1 MILHRKMGY
10 MMKEADKLLKTNNLL
25 ELVKDSPKILE
36 QMIAEGDFFDKV
48 SLTEYLQEL
57 LNKHELTMMEVVRIS
72 LLSKSYV
79 YQIFNGERMPSRDV
93 LLRIGLSMSCTVDE
107 VQHLLILAQTGN
119 LYPKVKRDAAIL
131 CCISQELSLTETN
144 DFLEYIG
151 ERTLL

>member
-1 MILHRKMGY
+1 MERT
-10 MMKEADKLLKTNNLL
+10 DKFFKTNNLL
-25 ELVKDSPKILE
+25 ELVNDSPQMLG
-36 QMIAEGDFFDKV
+36 QMIIEGDFFEKI

-57 LNKHELTMMEVVRIS
+57 LMKHELTMMEVVRVS

-93 LLRIGLSMSCTVDE
+93 LLRIGLSMSCTIDE
-107 VQHLLILAQTGN
+107 IQHLLILAQTGN

-131 CCISQELSLTETN
+131 CCISQGFTLTETN
-144 DFLEYIG
+144 DFLEYIE

>member
-1 MILHRKMGY
+1 
-10 MMKEADKLLKTNNLL
+10 MMKEADKGLKTDNLL
-25 ELVKDSPKILE
+25 ELVKGSPQIFGKMVA
-36 QMIAEGDFFDKV
+36 QGDCFDKV

-93 LLRIGLSMSCTVDE
+93 LLRIGLSMSCTIDE
-107 VQHLLILAQTGN
+107 IQHLLILAQTGN

-131 CCISQELSLTETN
+131 CCISQKLSLTETN

>member
-1 MILHRKMGY
+1 
-10 MMKEADKLLKTNNLL
+10 MKEADKVLETDNLL
-25 ELVKDSPKILE
+25 ELVKDSPQIFGKMVA
-36 QMIAEGDFFDKV
+36 QGDCFDKV

-93 LLRIGLSMSCTVDE
+93 LLRIGLSMSCTIDE
-107 VQHLLILAQTGN
+107 IQHLLILAQTGN

-131 CCISQELSLTETN
+131 CCISQKLSLTETN
-144 DFLEYIG
+144 DFLEHIG